1 MANLPGGA
9 FAKGRDRIVRIADPG
24 GTRKSCTVASGAI
37 TLPSSLTEKLSD
49 SNTIS

>member
-24 GTRKSCTVASGAI
+24 GTRKLLHRTAV
-37 TLPSSLTEKLSD
+37 LSQCLQGLHTT
-49 SNTIS
+49 S